1 MKLRV
6 IRNSANRKIG
16 NISAIYSENITC
28 PSTCPLK
35 DKGCYARYGMTGLH
49 WRNLPDS
56 WAIGMEKVRALPNES
71 TIRYG
76 VAGDLPGVSD
86 EIDGDKLN
94 ELIASAGPNTL
105 YAYTHKPVLNH
116 KFAKQNAEIIKQTNT
131 RENITINLSADSL
144 EEADEMAELQIAPV
158 VVVLPENSP
167 NTVFTPKGRKV
178 IVCPQ
183 QNNNKVTCASCRLC
197 MKKRTVCIGFKA
209 HSAGKNKIEF
219 SQK

>member
-16 NISAIYSENITC
+16 NISAIYSENTTC

-35 DKGCYARYGMTGLH
+35 DSGCYARFGMTGLH

-56 WAIGMEKVRALPNES
+56 WAIGMEKVRALPNKS

-86 EIDGDKLN
+86 EIDGEKLN
-94 ELIASAGPNTL
+94 ELIASAGSNTL

-116 KFAKQNAEIIKQTNT
+116 KFAKQNAEIIKQANA

-183 QNNNKVTCASCRLC
+183 QNNDKVTCASCRLC
-197 MKKRTVCIGFKA
+197 MKKRSVCIGFKA
-209 HSAGKNKIEF
+209 HGTGKNKIEF